1 MEYRVSQDSMVGT
14 GIHYE
19 LEELD
24 GLGIKSWWGEIFRTH
39 PDQSNV
45 MGTRSLL
52 RRGKVAE
59 AWH

>member
-1 MEYRVSQDSMVGT
+1 MVGT
-14 GIHYE
+14 GIHY
-19 LEELD
+19 ELD

-39 PDQSNV
+39 PDQSYV

-52 RRGKVAE
+52 RRGKVAG